1 VSTRTHARTHTL
13 AIVDSK
19 HGKEVDNR
27 TFPANAAGHARA
39 AAWLARRTSDQ
50 AVLVSMEGTSSFGLT
65 LKDYLV
71 RGGYRV
77 VHARKPSR
85 AARHVKGKSD
95 QLDTLQAARSTL
107 PLPLDR
113 LLEPKGGEIA
123 TALRALATARNSMS
137 KQRTAAINALTALMR
152 TSALGVDARK
162 PLTSS
167 LVKTIAAWRTR
178 REGLV
183 ASVQRAEAIRLAK
196 QVTALA
202 EELASNAAQSTQLTA
217 SIAPTLLDLP
227 GVGGVAA
234 AVILGSW
241 SHPGRI
247 RNEAAFAALA
257 GTCPLPASSGN
268 TIRYRPNRSGDRRL
282 NSAIHRIAIVR
293 MRCDDRTKEYV
304 KRRTKEG
311 RTKKEIIRCLKRY
324 ITRELYR
331 TLNRIGA

>member
-1 VSTRTHARTHTL
+1 
-13 AIVDSK
+13 
-19 HGKEVDNR
+19 
-27 TFPANAAGHARA
+27 
-39 AAWLARRTSDQ
+39 
-50 AVLVSMEGTSSFGLT
+50 
-65 LKDYLV
+65 
-71 RGGYRV
+71 
-77 VHARKPSR
+77 
-85 AARHVKGKSD
+85 
-95 QLDTLQAARSTL
+95 
-107 PLPLDR
+107 
-113 LLEPKGGEIA
+113 
-123 TALRALATARNSMS
+123 
-137 KQRTAAINALTALMR
+137 MR

-268 TIRYRPNRSGDRRL
+268 TIRYRLNRSGDRRL